1 VHRRLHHQGQGQ
13 ALLDQG
19 AKRVLISAPGG
30 DDVDTTIVMGVNE
43 GALKAGMTVVS
54 NASCT
59 TNCLA
64 PVAKILS
71 DSVGIKQGLM
81 TTIHA
86 YTNDQVTVDVR
97 HKDLRRARAAAANI
111 IPTKT
116 GAAKAVGLVLPQL
129 VGKVDGFALRVP
141 TINVSLVDL
150 TFTADRATTKEEINA
165 LMTAA
170 ANGPLKGI
178 MDVNNEPLVSSD
190 FNHTTVS
197 STFDATQTRVI
208 KGEDGSVLVKV
219 LAWYDNEWGYSCRM
233 LDAARAC
240 ERQVIHRCS
249 VARRPAG
256 AFFIP
261 VSSKNNHHASQ
272 ETHRSRRQGQAVFI
286 RADLNVPQ
294 DDAGNIT
301 EDTRIR
307 ASLPVDQVRP
317 GRRRGGHGHLPPGPP
332 DRRRTEAGRQP
343 GPGRRAPGPDAR
355 QAGAPDP
362 DWVDGGFE
370 VAPGEV
376 VLLENCRCNKGEKKN
391 NEELAQQD
399 GQALCDIYV
408 NDAFGTAHRAEATT
422 HGIARFAPVACAGI
436 LMGAEIDA
444 LGKALQKPQAAR
456 WWPSSV
462 APRCPP
468 S

>member
-1 VHRRLHHQGQGQ
+1 
-13 ALLDQG
+13 
-19 AKRVLISAPGG
+19 
-30 DDVDTTIVMGVNE
+30 
-43 GALKAGMTVVS
+43 MTVVS

-71 DSVGIKQGLM
+71 DAIGIKQGLM

-150 TFTADRATTKEEINA
+150 TFTAGRATTKDEINA

-208 KGEDGSVLVKV
+208 QGEDGSTLVKV

-233 LDAARAC
+233 IDAARAWM
-240 ERQVIHRCS
+240 
-249 VARRPAG
+249 
-256 AFFIP
+256 
-261 VSSKNNHHASQ
+261 
-272 ETHRSRRQGQAVFI
+272 AV
-286 RADLNVPQ
+286 
-294 DDAGNIT
+294 
-301 EDTRIR
+301 
-307 ASLPVDQVRP
+307 
-317 GRRRGGHGHLPPGPP
+317 
-332 DRRRTEAGRQP
+332 
-343 GPGRRAPGPDAR
+343 
-355 QAGAPDP
+355 
-362 DWVDGGFE
+362 
-370 VAPGEV
+370 
-376 VLLENCRCNKGEKKN
+376 K
-391 NEELAQQD
+391 
-399 GQALCDIYV
+399 
-408 NDAFGTAHRAEATT
+408 
-422 HGIARFAPVACAGI
+422 
-436 LMGAEIDA
+436 
-444 LGKALQKPQAAR
+444 
-456 WWPSSV
+456 
-462 APRCPP
+462 
-468 S
+468 